1 MNVYQIVCMIL
12 LIILLVLSLIFFV
25 KNEKYQDM
33 NSVHNH
39 LTELENRIYSV
50 ERKDDSEKP
59 STENNLGNDKPE
71 YVQKSI
77 IGKDSVFFLPING
90 LRQNFLCKVTRPSHT
105 DFYDEIGII
114 GQNSNGSTISNFS
127 DDYNII
133 YSFYEKLDMVQKNK
147 YIKTWETMVSPNNW
161 NGLIKPYVLIRER
174 SEKNNPEW
182 EEGWLHVNVYP
193 VGNMKRSNV

>member
-1 MNVYQIVCMIL
+1 MNVYQIVCLIL
-12 LIILLVLSLIFFV
+12 LIILLVLSLVFLIT
-25 KNEKYQDM
+25 KEKYQDM

-77 IGKDSVFFLPING
+77 IGKDSVFYLPING
-90 LRQNFLCKVTRPSHT
+90 SSQNFLCKVTRPSHN

-182 EEGWLHVNVYP
+182 EEGWLQVNVYP

>member
-25 KNEKYQDM
+25 KKEKYQDM

-77 IGKDSVFFLPING
+77 IGKDSVFYLPING

-182 EEGWLHVNVYP
+182 EEGWLQVNVYP

>member
-1 MNVYQIVCMIL
+1 MNVYQIVCLIL
-12 LIILLVLSLIFFV
+12 LIILLVLSLVFLI
-25 KNEKYQDM
+25 KKEKYQDM

-50 ERKDDSEKP
+50 ERKDDNTKP

-77 IGKDSVFFLPING
+77 IGKDSVFYLPING

-182 EEGWLHVNVYP
+182 EEGWLQVNVYP